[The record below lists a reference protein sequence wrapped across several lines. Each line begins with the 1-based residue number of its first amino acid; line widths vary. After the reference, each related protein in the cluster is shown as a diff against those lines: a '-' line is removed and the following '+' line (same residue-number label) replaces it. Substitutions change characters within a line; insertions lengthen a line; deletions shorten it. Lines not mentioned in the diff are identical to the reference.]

1 MGLFE
6 AMSLL
11 HPHNAQVAK
20 HVNQTAAELAAWSIK
35 WAMQGKA
42 PDTGFTGEELK
53 GFRLEMKGQPIGNSF
68 RPIYKKNVQIQIKCF
83 IIFLQPKQSQVLP
96 ASAFDSLKGSIL
108 WYEV

>member
-20 HVNQTAAELAAWSIK
+20 HVNQTAAELGAWSIK

-68 RPIYKKNVQIQIKCF
+68 RPIYKKMLKFKSNVSSFFCNPNNLKFFQ
-83 IIFLQPKQSQVLP
+83 LQLLIP
-96 ASAFDSLKGSIL
+96 
-108 WYEV
+108 

>member
-20 HVNQTAAELAAWSIK
+20 HVNQTAAELGAWSIK

-68 RPIYKKNVQIQIKCF
+68 RPIYKKMFKFKSNVSSFFCNPNNLKFFQ
-83 IIFLQPKQSQVLP
+83 LQLLIP
-96 ASAFDSLKGSIL
+96 
-108 WYEV
+108 